1 MFRFHRKHQHSQAA
15 KQPNEQDGLTIIEL
29 LIAIPIA
36 SMIIIVIISSL
47 FTQYTAVLAESARSN
62 LRSGGQTLLI
72 NLQDELLFT
81 IAYGEGLNSDL
92 SDIYAPIGGWRYDTT
107 PQTLIINEIA
117 LDSTRRDESRNIVR
131 QRTNNCA
138 TSPVTS
144 NAVAIN
150 NVIYFVQQGADDEF
164 GSLVKRTITP
174 TYSLCSIDRSSD
186 TPCTPE
192 TATCFGNAKETSC
205 PVANVG
211 LGTCVTQDS
220 LLSENIKDMS
230 VEYFSENNIQTS
242 FPSAADKIEITLT
255 LGDTV
260 YGRDVEAV
268 VKHTIRKIN

>member
-1 MFRFHRKHQHSQAA
+1 MMGRCQNQSGA
-15 KQPNEQDGLTIIEL
+15 KQDGLTIIEL

-36 SMIIIVIISSL
+36 SMIIIVIIGSL

-62 LRSGGQTLLI
+62 LRSNGQTLLI

-81 IAYGEGLNSDL
+81 IAYGEELNTDL
-92 SDIYAPIGGWRYDTT
+92 TDAHQPTDGWSYDST

-117 LDSTRRDESRNIVR
+117 LDSARRDESRNIVR
-131 QRTNNCA
+131 QRTNNCE

-144 NAVAIN
+144 NGAAIN
-150 NVIYFVQQGADDEF
+150 NVIYFIQQDPGNEF

-174 TYSLCSIDRSSD
+174 VYDLCSIDRSTD
-186 TPCTPE
+186 TPCTPV

-205 PVANVG
+205 PAEYVG
-211 LGTCVTQDS
+211 TGACSRSDS
-220 LLSENIKDMS
+220 VLSENIKDIS
-230 VEYFSENNIQTS
+230 IEYFSENNILTT
-242 FPSAADKIEITLT
+242 FPSAADKIEIVLT

-260 YGRDVEAV
+260 YGREVEAI

>member
-1 MFRFHRKHQHSQAA
+1 MFKLFHLK
-15 KQPNEQDGLTIIEL
+15 NEPKQDGLTIIEL

-36 SMIIIVIISSL
+36 SMIIIVIIAGL
-47 FTQYTAVLAESARSN
+47 FTQYTVVLAESARSN

-81 IAYGEGLNSDL
+81 IAYGEELNEDL
-92 SDIYAPIGGWRYDTT
+92 DDPYEPTGGWSFATT

-131 QRTNNCA
+131 QRTNNCD

-150 NVIYFVQQGADDEF
+150 NVIYFVEQGPNDKY
-164 GSLVKRTITP
+164 GQLKKRTVTP
-174 TYSLCSIDRSSD
+174 TYNLCSIDRSTD

-192 TATCFGNAKETSC
+192 TATCFGNAKETTC
-205 PVANVG
+205 PEANVG
-211 LGTCVTQDS
+211 TGTCASEDS
-220 LLSENIKDMS
+220 VLSENIKDITID
-230 VEYFSENNIQTS
+230 YFAENNIQTTL
-242 FPSAADKIEITLT
+242 PSVADKIEITMT

-260 YGRDVEAV
+260 YGREVEAT

>member
-1 MFRFHRKHQHSQAA
+1 MRKYQNQSGA
-15 KQPNEQDGLTIIEL
+15 KEDGLTIIEL

-36 SMIIIVIISSL
+36 SMIIIVIIGSL

-81 IAYGEGLNSDL
+81 IAYGEELNDDL
-92 SDIYAPIGGWRYDTT
+92 IDSYEPPGGWIFSTS

-131 QRTNNCA
+131 QRTNNCES
-138 TSPVTS
+138 SPVTS

-150 NVIYFVQQGADDEF
+150 NVIYFVEQGVDDKY
-164 GSLVKRTITP
+164 GSLLKRTITP
-174 TYSLCSIDRSSD
+174 TYDLCSIDRTAD

-192 TATCFGNAKETSC
+192 TVTCFGNAKETSC
-205 PVANVG
+205 SAADVG
-211 LGTCVTQDS
+211 SGACTSKDS
-220 LLSENIKDMS
+220 VLSENIKNIS
-230 VEYFSENNIQTS
+230 IEYFSENNVLTTL
-242 FPSAADKIEITLT
+242 PSTANKIEIELT

-260 YGRDVEAV
+260 YGREVEAI

>member
-1 MFRFHRKHQHSQAA
+1 MWIFRKQPPA
-15 KQPNEQDGLTIIEL
+15 KQEGLTIIEL

-36 SMIIIVIISSL
+36 SMIIIVIIAGL

-81 IAYGEGLNSDL
+81 IAYGETLNTDL
-92 SDIYAPIGGWRYDTT
+92 SDTYAPVGGWDYDTS

-131 QRTNNCA
+131 QRTNNCE

-150 NVIYFVQQGADDEF
+150 NVIYFVEQGTEEDY
-164 GSLVKRTITP
+164 GSLVKRTVTP
-174 TYSLCSIDRSSD
+174 TYNLCSLDRATD

-192 TATCFGNAKETSC
+192 TATCFGNAKETTC
-205 PVANVG
+205 PEINVG
-211 LGTCVTQDS
+211 TGSCTSEDS
-220 LLSENIKDMS
+220 ILSENIKDMS
-230 VEYFSENNIQTS
+230 IEYFSENNIQTS

-260 YGRDVEAV
+260 YGKDIEAV